1 MDDLRHYGVNDVAGD
16 DESLQLLVARPEEE
30 ARLLQ
35 GERPH
40 LRAVVAQRVGQEAEE
55 VAQLGGL
62 RGQAAGGP
70 GWINPCKL

>member
-1 MDDLRHYGVNDVAGD
+1 MDDLRDDWVYDVAGD

-40 LRAVVAQRVGQEAEE
+40 LRAVVAQRVGQEAQQ
-55 VAQLGGL
+55 VAQLGG
-62 RGQAAGGP
+62 RRREAAGRP
-70 GWINPCKL
+70 AI

>member
-1 MDDLRHYGVNDVAGD
+1 MDDLRYYGVNDVAGD

-40 LRAVVAQRVGQEAEE
+40 LRAVVAQGVSQEAQE
-55 VAQLGGL
+55 VPQLGGL
-62 RGQAAGGP
+62 RGEAARGP
-70 GWINPCKL
+70 VN